1 MPKRQTITYSTE
13 IGGRGSS
20 HPYYL
25 ATTHDVMGFYC
36 FDEPKAETGTSYTV
50 IDQLARR
57 RQQGNCQDMGEAA
70 RVEQL
75 RLRPSLT
82 RMAPLR
88 AVQ

>member
-50 IDQLARR
+50 IDQLDRTRLLGA
-57 RQQGNCQDMGEAA
+57 GNKETAKIWAKRLGLSNYVYV
-70 RVEQL
+70 RV
-75 RLRPSLT
+75 
-82 RMAPLR
+82 
-88 AVQ
+88 